1 MSGGDGEAIR
11 GCVLLVGAGGIAA
24 PAALALAAGGVR
36 ELRVV
41 DDDQVEI
48 TNLHRQILFDAD
60 DVGRP
65 KLEAFAEALRRRFP
79 GLRVDRRH
87 GRFAPSAAAGLMPG
101 VSVVVD
107 ATDNFASRFLIADV
121 CRLTRT
127 PVVHAAAIRWRTTVM
142 AVAAEGGPCYR
153 CLFEDLPTGDAPDC
167 ATAGVAGPVCGVA
180 GAIAADRA
188 LAILAGDASV
198 YGRIATYDG
207 LSDTLRS
214 VPVAA
219 RPTCALC
226 GERADI
232 ATIDASRY
240 VISCAAD
247 DGDRE
252 NGSPTHVEGD
262 RGSGS
267 PTHVEGDRGSG
278 SPTHVE
284 GDRGSGSPTHVEGDR
299 GSGSPAHLN
308 TGDQDHG

>member
-1 MSGGDGEAIR
+1 MSGGGGATVR

-36 ELRVV
+36 EIRVA
-41 DDDQVEI
+41 DDDEVEI

-65 KLEAFAEALRRRFP
+65 KLDAFAEALRRRHP
-79 GLRVDRRH
+79 TLRVDRRY
-87 GRFAPSAAAGLMPG
+87 GRFTPSAAAALMPG

-127 PVVHAAAIRWRTTVM
+127 PVVHAAAIRWRATVM
-142 AVAAEGGPCYR
+142 AVAAEGRPCYR
-153 CLFEDLPTGDAPDC
+153 CLFEDLPTGNAPDC

-219 RPTCALC
+219 RPACALC

-240 VISCAAD
+240 VISCAAE
-247 DGDRE
+247 GDRD

-262 RGSGS
+262 RESGS
-267 PTHVEGDRGSG
+267 PTLVAGDRDNGAPTYVEGDR
-278 SPTHVE
+278 E
-284 GDRGSGSPTHVEGDR
+284 SGSPTHVEGDR

-308 TGDQDHG
+308 TGEHDHG